1 MKRLFQFL
9 RRLWIRHDLWVLETA
24 IADEVKRHDEFPDR
38 LEAWQRE
45 LARRRGDL
53 ALLDRNR
60 KRASF
65 LLAGLRSPK

>member
-1 MKRLFQFL
+1 MKRLLQFFH
-9 RRLWIRHDLWVLETA
+9 RMWIRHDLWVLETA
-24 IADEVKRHDEFPDR
+24 IADEVKRHDEFPAR